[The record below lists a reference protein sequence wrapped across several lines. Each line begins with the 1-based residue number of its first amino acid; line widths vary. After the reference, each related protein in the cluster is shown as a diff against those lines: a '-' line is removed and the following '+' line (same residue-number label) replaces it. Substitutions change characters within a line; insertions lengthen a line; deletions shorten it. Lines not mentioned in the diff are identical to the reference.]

1 MFMHILSH
9 RTTWAAPMRYFITK
23 DGTKHRNPIRNMID
37 YFIIRKNIKHCVIN
51 ARSYGGI
58 DTDTDHKIAITEIK
72 IRRKS
77 LSK

>member
-1 MFMHILSH
+1 
-9 RTTWAAPMRYFITK
+9 
-23 DGTKHRNPIRNMID
+23 MID

-77 LSK
+77 LSKWSNRKKKIRTDIGQFRNLKLRGKHAK